1 MPIVMRSLDE
11 IAEKWRRRCLAAT
24 GDYAKGVVAPRR
36 PWREQTLASA
46 DKWARRVLEAA
57 AENTYARSVAATP
70 SEYWRSKALTT
81 GVTRY
86 TEGVNRSV
94 RVYEAFKPL
103 SELVPP
109 PRAPRGDPRNLERVL
124 AVVKALKRVG

>member
-1 MPIVMRSLDE
+1 MRSLDE
-11 IAEKWRRRCLAAT
+11 IAEKWRRRCLAAI

-70 SEYWRSKALTT
+70 SEYWKSRTSTISIN
-81 GVTRY
+81 RY
-86 TEGVNRSV
+86 TEGVRGTV
-94 RVYEAFKPL
+94 KVYEVFKTL
-103 SELVPP
+103 SELVLP
-109 PRAPRGDPRNLERVL
+109 PRAPRGDPRNLERVR
-124 AVVKALKRVG
+124 AIIKALRAKKTS